1 MISLETFKKR
11 IYVLKWHY
19 KDIEEKFD
27 KALNGLRAVID
38 DVYGVPASWIYDILK
53 AEFFNICLAVKE
65 EITDLNLED
74 LFNFYVLE
82 NQFNG
87 MIEWEENEKK
97 IKYDLSDDEQLY
109 DYIKNLE

>member
-1 MISLETFKKR
+1 MIGLETFKKR

-27 KALNGLRAVID
+27 KALSGFRAIID

-65 EITDLNLED
+65 EIADLNLED
-74 LFNFYVLE
+74 LFDFYILE
-82 NQFNG
+82 NRFNG
-87 MIEWEENEKK
+87 MFEWEEDKK
-97 IKYDLSDDEQLY
+97 KFKYDLSDDEQLY
-109 DYIKNLE
+109 NYIKTLD